1 MREAVRK
8 VVILQLCITFGA
20 GLIAAP
26 LGGLPSAWSAVIGG
40 ALGVI
45 PTLVYWLAVRFVT
58 STRPARVV
66 GMHLIAEFLKIVTTL
81 ALFALVILF
90 LNDIRYFPLIATFC
104 LTLVAYWIALYSISK
119 ADERQPD

>member
-1 MREAVRK
+1 MREAVRR

-20 GLIAAP
+20 SLIAA
-26 LGGLPSAWSAVIGG
+26 LDGGLVSARSALVGG

-58 STRPARVV
+58 SAQPARVA
-66 GMHLIAEFLKIVTTL
+66 GIHLIAELLKIATTL
-81 ALFALVILF
+81 ALFALVIVF
-90 LNDIRYFPLIATFC
+90 LNGIRFFPLIVTFC
-104 LTLVAYWIALYSISK
+104 LTLIAYWITLYTISR